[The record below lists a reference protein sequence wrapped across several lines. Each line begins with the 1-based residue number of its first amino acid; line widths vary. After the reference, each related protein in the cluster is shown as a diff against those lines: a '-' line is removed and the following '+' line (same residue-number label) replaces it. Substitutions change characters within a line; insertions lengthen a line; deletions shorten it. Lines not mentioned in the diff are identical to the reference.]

1 MARFEDSLFARHP
14 QQMRETLRERFVGMI
29 PHNRE
34 IGLEFVDAGPGEATL
49 RLPWQSRLIGNPGT
63 EVIHGGVITTL
74 IDSGS
79 GLAVFCAL
87 PEIERI
93 ATLDLRID
101 YMRPAT
107 PGRDL
112 YAWCECYRLTRQV
125 AFVHAVAYQD
135 SRDEPVATS
144 VSTFMRSG
152 KKPEKGKEE
161 NSHER

>member
-1 MARFEDSLFARHP
+1 MARFDNALFARHP
-14 QQMRETLRERFVGMI
+14 EQMREGLRERFVGMI

-34 IGLEFVDAGPGEATL
+34 IGLEFVDAQVGEATL
-49 RLPWQSRLIGNPGT
+49 RLPWQSQLIGNPGT
-63 EVIHGGVITTL
+63 DVVHGGVITSL

-87 PEIERI
+87 PEMERI

-107 PGRDL
+107 PEQDL
-112 YAWCECYRLTRQV
+112 YARCQCYRLTRQV
-125 AFVHAVAYQD
+125 AFVRAVAYQ
-135 SRDEPVATS
+135 STPDEPVATS

-152 KKPEKGKEE
+152 KPPEKAREE
-161 NSHER
+161 SINES